1 MAGSC
6 PDRVSAARRTL
17 AARRQGRARAVSPA
31 DVSAVQT
38 SRCKFPDVPPG
49 KQHFEQEGR
58 ESKRRA
64 GIRSRSPETE
74 PAGGIEAEGGFGFPL
89 PGSAPWQEERRAHV
103 AAPSLHPSPARMRD
117 ERRSPAASSAKK
129 GIRSWLQG
137 AFPRHCL
144 SMLPLLGVSSCGAAP
159 CLLQLLSQEAGSG
172 ALL

>member
-6 PDRVSAARRTL
+6 PDRVSAARRAL
-17 AARRQGRARAVSPA
+17 AARRQGRARAASPA

-38 SRCKFPDVPPG
+38 SRCKFPDVPRG
-49 KQHFEQEGR
+49 SSILSRRGGEQT
-58 ESKRRA
+58 ES
-64 GIRSRSPETE
+64 GIRSRSRETE

-89 PGSAPWQEERRAHV
+89 PGSAPWQEERRAHLAV
-103 AAPSLHPSPARMRD
+103 PSLHPSPARMRD

-137 AFPRHCL
+137 AFPRRCL
-144 SMLPLLGVSSCGAAP
+144 CVLPLLRVSSCGAAP
-159 CLLQLLSQEAGSG
+159 CFLQLLSQEAGSG